1 MNPLPTKNKEY
12 KDGSD
17 KSDPYKS
24 NKEEA
29 DKSDPYKSNK
39 EEADKSDPYNNT
51 ILNLNNLNFS
61 VCFKKNK

>member
-1 MNPLPTKNKEY
+1 MNLPPTKAIKKRRMNPLPTKNKEH
-12 KDGSD
+12 KDGS
-17 KSDPYKS
+17 
-24 NKEEA
+24 

>member
-12 KDGSD
+12 KDGS
-17 KSDPYKS
+17 
-24 NKEEA
+24 